1 MSRLWVTE
9 NKGSPAANAVFL
21 IFVKQLRK
29 YIAQAHDLDGTKSV
43 GKIYKTRFEAGPQRI
58 EQSLNH

>member
-29 YIAQAHDLDGTKSV
+29 YIAQAPDLDGTKSV
-43 GKIYKTRFEAGPQRI
+43 GNFYKMSFEAGTQRI

>member
-1 MSRLWVTE
+1 MSPVWLTE
-9 NKGSPAANAVFL
+9 NKGPPAAIAVFL

-29 YIAQAHDLDGTKSV
+29 CIAQAHDLDGTKSV
-43 GKIYKTRFEAGPQRI
+43 GNFYKIRFEAGTQRI